1 MRAVRQRRRG
11 TGLKRPEIRRAATYV
26 LPGLFSV
33 FSEAPVNYVRYR
45 SPLKSRE
52 FDLYM
57 PPELFGDQSRPERIW
72 ITLEKPEG
80 VRTIQGFSQLPHRW
94 SGPPGTVEFSV
105 YDRSLEGKGSNF
117 LLNNSS
123 LPRMKLP

>member
-1 MRAVRQRRRG
+1 VKKPMG
-11 TGLKRPEIRRAATYV
+11 FNV
-26 LPGLFSV
+26 LPHDWAGPVTLEFSV